1 MRRPACSLHTSI
13 AVLSAGAVAVSA
25 VAIAAC
31 SFELAGQE
39 PDAAGLVKL
48 QVTPHGVFLPSDGR
62 PMEDAPS
69 WRIDAASAQ
78 RVIDR
83 FRARKLAP
91 VIDYEHQTL
100 NKEKNGQPA
109 PAAAWI
115 RDLEWQEGRGLYAL
129 AELTARAR
137 QQIAAKEYL
146 YFSPVFEYAKG
157 TGEVLSILMG
167 ALTNNPAIHGMD
179 ALSLTAAATAAFVSP
194 THQENPVNPVLKA
207 VLAALGLPESTTEA
221 AAVTAL
227 TALGPLTDV
236 ASARSQATAAR
247 KALQLGDDATSE
259 SVTAACTSLRAAGN
273 PDPAKYVPIA
283 VVEEL
288 RTSVAALTA
297 QQVQGQIDQVVSDA
311 LGDGRLLPAMEAW
324 ARDLGKTNMAALT
337 SYLKAAQPIAALSGT
352 QTQGRKPD
360 DKKDGAHGLTEGEI
374 AVAAATGLTPEQ
386 FAKAKT
392 A

>member
-1 MRRPACSLHTSI
+1 MHRICLPRSTAI
-13 AVLSAGAVAVSA
+13 AICSAGAAASA

-31 SFELAGQE
+31 TFELVSQE
-39 PDAAGLVKL
+39 PDADGMVML
-48 QVTPHGVFLPSDGR
+48 QVTPDGVFMPSDGR

-78 RVIDR
+78 DVIQR
-83 FRARKLAP
+83 FRATKLPP

-100 NKEKNGQPA
+100 HKEANGQPA

-115 RDLEWQEGRGLYAL
+115 RDLVWKDGRGLYAR

-137 QQIAAKEYL
+137 QHIADKEYL

-157 TGEVLSILMG
+157 TGQVLRLLMG

-194 THQENPVNPVLKA
+194 THQENPVNPLLKA
-207 VLAALGLPESTTEA
+207 VLAALGLPESTTEE
-221 AAVTAL
+221 TAL
-227 TALGPLTDV
+227 TALSAIGSLTHV
-236 ASARSQATAAR
+236 ARERTQAAAAR
-247 KALQLGDDATSE
+247 KALQLGDDATGE
-259 SVTAACTSLRAAGN
+259 AVTAACTSLRGAGN

-297 QQVQGQIDQVVSDA
+297 TQQQGELDKAVSEA
-311 LGDGRLLPAMEAW
+311 LADGRLLPAMEAW
-324 ARDLGKTNMAALT
+324 ARDLGKTNFAALT
-337 SYLKAAQPIAALSGT
+337 GYLKAAQPIAALAGT
-352 QTQGRKPD
+352 QTGGKGPNGD
-360 DKKDGAHGLTEGEI
+360 NKDGKHGLTEDEI
-374 AVAAATGLTPEQ
+374 KVASATGLTPEQ
-386 FAKAKT
+386 FAKAK